1 MSAPPPL
8 DLHPPPPT
16 PPPLYAVIVVNRE
29 SMSRVK
35 SLGCRQTQRKP
46 VGAQTVGQQQDRG
59 RYEAAQ
65 RLHVPTGDGRPRGR
79 APCAFQPVPAV
90 GTAQQSYVPADG
102 RHACRRRRCQGRE
115 KRRGRVGV
123 RSVQRRH
130 GQADAVQT
138 VTGRRRLPGRAAR
151 AQVRGVL
158 LLGRGQQTAGQ
169 GG

>member
-1 MSAPPPL
+1 
-8 DLHPPPPT
+8 
-16 PPPLYAVIVVNRE
+16 VIVVDNCEYCVARKIA
-29 SMSRVK
+29 R
-35 SLGCRQTQRKP
+35 CRQAQREP

-79 APCAFQPVPAV
+79 APRAFQPVPAV
-90 GTAQQSYVPADG
+90 GTAQQSHVPADG
-102 RHACRRRRCQGRE
+102 RRACRRRRRQGRE
-115 KRRGRVGV
+115 KGRGRVGV
-123 RSVQRRH
+123 RSVRRRH
-130 GQADAVQT
+130 GQAVAVQT

-169 GG
+169 GGQIQVVIHTRRARF